1 MTTLDR
7 LRAELATA
15 EQALADF
22 NETHAPGPTD
32 PGTLSM
38 NRHLT
43 QGQMNK
49 KVQGFVN
56 HMGRVHGQSV
66 RLEQAV
72 EDAER
77 HVRLE
82 EQRLRDE
89 DAASTLDQ
97 LPAAKAVRDRC
108 GWHAVKHVNR
118 KSVTVWDRDWAGKPV
133 GRTIPI
139 DKIKEVK
146 S

>member
-1 MTTLDR
+1 MTTLDA
-7 LRAELATA
+7 LRQQLADA
-15 EQALADF
+15 QQALADF
-22 NETHAPGPTD
+22 DEAHQPGPTD

-66 RLEQAV
+66 ALMRRVKE
-72 EDAER
+72 AER
-77 HVRLE
+77 AVQLE

-89 DAASTLDQ
+89 AAVPTLDQ
-97 LPAAKAVRDRC
+97 LPAAKAVRDRY